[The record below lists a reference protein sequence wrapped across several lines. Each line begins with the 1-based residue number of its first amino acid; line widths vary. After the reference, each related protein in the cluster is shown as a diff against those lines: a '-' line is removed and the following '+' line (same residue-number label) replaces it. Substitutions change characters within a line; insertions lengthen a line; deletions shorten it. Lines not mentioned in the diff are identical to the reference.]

1 MSDLHELMAR
11 DPLTHTREDIE
22 TIISEMRK
30 SRHAF
35 NAGNLRA
42 GSTKPKTEKQKQVEK
57 LAETLDLKID
67 L

>member
-11 DPLTHTREDIE
+11 DPLTLSREDISVIVE
-22 TIISEMRK
+22 EMRK

-42 GSTKPKTEKQKQVEK
+42 GSTKPKTEKQKQVAK
-57 LAETLDLKID
+57 LAETLKLDID